1 MKALVIIF
9 GKDGKILPASL
20 ELFSAARILA
30 DEITAVC
37 VGNDGQYSDMTSRYC
52 GRVIRVSIEDT
63 LEFRS
68 LTSVFARIAE
78 NEKADYVLLP
88 GSDDGKKLTG
98 GTAAKLDGV
107 GFTQVTGIECRDHE
121 VMFTRP
127 IFSGTIYEHIKI
139 GRNPV
144 VFSTKQGSFS
154 VPEPAK
160 TAGIVECFELSREE
174 EKREITRLKNVTEIT
189 QDENLEDAYIVV
201 AGGRGVGDEN
211 GFQLVKELASALG
224 GMTGAT
230 RMAID
235 NGWIDRTH
243 QVGQSGKNVS
253 PKLYIA
259 CGISGAV
266 QHTCGISDQSFLV
279 TINKDEEA
287 PIFKIAD
294 VGIVGDVKKIL
305 PEMIR
310 EVEKWSI
317 YNKAE

>member
-30 DEITAVC
+30 DEVAAVC
-37 VGNDGQYSDMTSRYC
+37 VGNDGQYGESAAGYC
-52 GRVIRVSIEDT
+52 SRVIRVISEET
-63 LEFRS
+63 LETRS
-68 LTSVFARIAE
+68 MTSVLARIAAM
-78 NEKADYVLLP
+78 EKADYILLP
-88 GSDDGKKLTG
+88 GTEDGKKLIG
-98 GTAAKLDGV
+98 GTAAKMDGA
-107 GFTQVTGIECRDHE
+107 GFTQVTGIECKERE
-121 VMFTRP
+121 VVLTRP
-127 IFSGTIYEHIKI
+127 IFSGTIYEHVRI
-139 GRNPV
+139 GRRPI
-144 VFSTKQGSFS
+144 VFSTKPGSFAVP
-154 VPEPAK
+154 VPEK
-160 TAGIVECFELSREE
+160 TAGTVECFELSREE
-174 EKREITRLKNVTEIT
+174 QKKTVTRLKNVTEIT
-189 QDENLEDAYIVV
+189 QDENLEDADIVV
-201 AGGRGVGDEN
+201 AGGRGVGDED
-211 GFQLVKELASALG
+211 GFRLVKELASVLG

-279 TINKDEEA
+279 AINKDEEA

-310 EVEKWSI
+310 EVEKWKLE
-317 YNKAE
+317 KA